1 MTFTTQEIEYLKQ
14 NWDKLSSYVLA
25 RTLGRKQGTISRK
38 LRKLGLISSKAK
50 KISESRSLH
59 LINKH
64 RCLDCH
70 TIFIRDEQHFYRC
83 NNSFQ
88 PLCKTCAI
96 NSSKRTYYQN
106 HDSLEQAIKYKLNK
120 TKRFHRNK
128 NFTYLTEQDVMSL
141 WRAQQGKCY
150 YTSEPMTFKANFDN
164 SFSLDRKDPNKGYNR
179 DNVVLCCRIINY
191 MKQSL
196 SVSDF
201 RLWTSKVKTAEE
213 QVVDYQPL
221 TNVPNVSP

>member
-120 TKRFHRNK
+120 TNK
-128 NFTYLTEQDVMSL
+128 KNTLFFILI
-141 WRAQQGKCY
+141 RHI
-150 YTSEPMTFKANFDN
+150 P
-164 SFSLDRKDPNKGYNR
+164 
-179 DNVVLCCRIINY
+179 
-191 MKQSL
+191 
-196 SVSDF
+196 
-201 RLWTSKVKTAEE
+201 
-213 QVVDYQPL
+213 
-221 TNVPNVSP
+221 